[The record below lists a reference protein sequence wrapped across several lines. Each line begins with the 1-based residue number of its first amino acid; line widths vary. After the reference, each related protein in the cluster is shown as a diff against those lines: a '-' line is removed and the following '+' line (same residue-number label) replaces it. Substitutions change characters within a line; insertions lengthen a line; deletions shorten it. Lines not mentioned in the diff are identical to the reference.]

1 MVKVEKIMMVLAVMS
16 VLVLVSLALGC
27 TSATVKQYTMAT
39 GGISGTYYPIGI
51 GIATSA
57 NDSKNFAITVEDSKA
72 SVANCNLLKTHGVDF
87 ALIQNDVAYAAQYLG
102 DTPRNVSGTNM
113 TMIKGVACLYPETIQ
128 LFTLNDS
135 GIKNVK
141 DLKGKRVIMGDR
153 GSGSW
158 FNALDILKAYGL
170 NESDVINP
178 GAVAVATAADMMKN
192 GQVDAAFWTGGAP
205 TNAITEL
212 DVTHDVYLVPISGP
226 ERDALIASQPFYA
239 RQKLPA
245 GTYTGITWD
254 TETVSI
260 MAMLVVHQN
269 VSEQDVHDLLV
280 DMYDGSHPIYNYTNA
295 VAKKIQKANAMDG
308 MSIPLHPGAKKY
320 FDEQGIKTP

>member
-1 MVKVEKIMMVLAVMS
+1 MVKVEKIMMGLAVIAVLMLAT
-16 VLVLVSLALGC
+16 LVLGC
-27 TSATVKQYTMAT
+27 ASSTVKQYTMAT

-87 ALIQNDVAYAAQYLG
+87 ALIQNDVAYAAINGQR
-102 DTPRNVSGTNM
+102 DFNTSGNL

-128 LFTLNDS
+128 LFTLNET
-135 GIKNVK
+135 GIKSVK

-158 FNALDILKAYGL
+158 FNALEILKAYGL
-170 NESDVINP
+170 NESDVTNP
-178 GAVAVATAADMMKN
+178 GAVAVAQAADMMKN

-212 DVTHDVYLVPISGP
+212 DVTHDVYLVPIAGP
-226 ERDALIASQPFYA
+226 ERDALIASSPFYA
-239 RQKLPA
+239 KQLLPA

-260 MAMLVVHQN
+260 MAMLVAHQN
-269 VSEQDVHDLLV
+269 VSEQDVHDLLK
-280 DMYDGSHPIYNYTNA
+280 DMYDGSQPIYNYTNA